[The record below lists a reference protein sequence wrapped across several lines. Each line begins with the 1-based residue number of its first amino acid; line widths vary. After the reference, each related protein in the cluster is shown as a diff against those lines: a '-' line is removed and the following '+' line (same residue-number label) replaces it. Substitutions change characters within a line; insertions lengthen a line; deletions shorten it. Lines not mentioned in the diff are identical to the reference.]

1 MIIINKI
8 KEYKHRN
15 LSIGRVK
22 NLDKRNPNVF
32 CIEKISWDVH
42 WQTDLYLAVI
52 IRDYLR
58 FFIINSP
65 AVGNC
70 VYENRIEDMYDLEK
84 SDYYSKKWKKMV
96 NNVADEF
103 DELVKLMN
111 RSNSGE
117 IKDYLKFENKMKN
130 LEKRAFADL
139 ADIFGDLNW

>member
-1 MIIINKI
+1 
-8 KEYKHRN
+8 
-15 LSIGRVK
+15 
-22 NLDKRNPNVF
+22 
-32 CIEKISWDVH
+32 
-42 WQTDLYLAVI
+42 
-52 IRDYLR
+52 
-58 FFIINSP
+58 
-65 AVGNC
+65 
-70 VYENRIEDMYDLEK
+70 
-84 SDYYSKKWKKMV
+84 MV